1 MYALKNHHRKI
12 AFFGFTDN
20 RIINEDG
27 AKPIKNNNM
36 KKEATLTSSGACKTR
51 ILAINDTMEILA
63 GKWKFHIIGTLMLV
77 EKLRFME
84 LLREVDGIG
93 AKMLSKELQDLEMNQ
108 LIKRTVLNTKPLTVE
123 YELTACGKTLGP
135 IIDEIAKWGITYRSK
150 LYTKNETEVSMN

>member
-1 MYALKNHHRKI
+1 
-12 AFFGFTDN
+12 
-20 RIINEDG
+20 
-27 AKPIKNNNM
+27 M

-51 ILAINDTMEILA
+51 VLAINDTMEILA

-123 YELTACGKTLGP
+123 YELTECGKTLGP

-150 LYTKNETEVSMN
+150 LYAKNETEATMN